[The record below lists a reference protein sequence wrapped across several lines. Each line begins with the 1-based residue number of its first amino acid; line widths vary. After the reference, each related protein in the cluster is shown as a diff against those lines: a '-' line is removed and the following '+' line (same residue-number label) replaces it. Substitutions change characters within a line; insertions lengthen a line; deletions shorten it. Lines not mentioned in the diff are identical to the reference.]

1 MENENWEGAEVG
13 PFEKSGKVDL
23 PSKEVNLPTILRHRD
38 DTSRL
43 ERKQMVTL
51 SPGGMSEVPE
61 VTISRAPKT
70 PWREITHILAAHTI
84 GVTGIVLFL
93 LLAIFLLWPLV
104 AVLIKSIA
112 GPEGFTLQYYKDFVT
127 KAYYYQSL
135 INTLILGLLT
145 TTVCIG
151 VGFVIAYITTRG
163 PTWLRRPL
171 KMLALL
177 PLIAP
182 PYIFALSLIILLG
195 RNGIIT
201 RALNLSWSLYGFS
214 GVVVAQTLAFLPLAY
229 LMIENSLV
237 TLNPNLEE
245 SASNLGASERR
256 ILATIIIPL
265 LTPGL
270 LKAALIVFVMAIS
283 EFGNV
288 AILCGR
294 TPFLAPDIYTI
305 VTGIEMD
312 FNMGSVLS
320 MFLILPCAA
329 IFIAQNYLIKG
340 KGYTTIL
347 GKPVAAEPRRISPAI
362 LFPFLLVSI
371 VAGGLVL
378 LTFGIVGMG
387 ALTKIVGVEN
397 KFTLNHIVDWRSNMA
412 LMNSLRV
419 SLLAGVFGAII
430 GVLSAYVIVRG
441 NLRGKTLLEIIA
453 IAGFT
458 LPGTVFGIGYI
469 FAFNRPPL
477 LLTGTMMILVINCA
491 FRFLA
496 VGMEAG
502 INKLH
507 QLSIEVEEASRNLGA
522 STATTFR
529 RVVLPIIFPAFM
541 YGFMYVFMTT
551 MVSLSAVIFLVSPGQ
566 ELASVFIFQWANY
579 GYIGLACATT
589 YKLIAIVGSSLAV
602 IQALSRWTGLS
613 PTVRGGA

>member
-1 MENENWEGAEVG
+1 MNEVAEAG
-13 PFEKSGKVDL
+13 IP
-23 PSKEVNLPTILRHRD
+23 R
-38 DTSRL
+38 
-43 ERKQMVTL
+43 
-51 SPGGMSEVPE
+51 SPIALWQGIKDFVAAR
-61 VTISRAPKT
+61 TIST
-70 PWREITHILAAHTI
+70 
-84 GVTGIVLFL
+84 TGIILFL
-93 LLAIFLLWPLV
+93 LLATFLLWPLI

-112 GPEGFTLQYYKDFVT
+112 GPEGFTLQYYKNFIT
-127 KAYYYQSL
+127 KPYYYQSL
-135 INTLILGLLT
+135 INTLTLGVLT
-145 TTVCIG
+145 TSVCIG
-151 VGFVIAYITTRG
+151 VGFIISYITTRG
-163 PTWLRRPL
+163 PRFLRKPL
-171 KMLALL
+171 KMLALV
-177 PLIAP
+177 PMIAP

-195 RNGIIT
+195 RNGIVT
-201 RALNLSWSLYGFS
+201 RALNLNWSIYGFS
-214 GVVVAQTLAFLPLAY
+214 GVVIAQTLAFLPLAY
-229 LMIENSLV
+229 LMIENSLS

-245 SASNLGASERR
+245 SAANLGASEGK
-256 ILATIIIPL
+256 ILRTIIIPL

-320 MFLILPCAA
+320 MFLILPCAV
-329 IFIAQNYLIKG
+329 IFVIQNYLIKG

-347 GKPVAAEPRRISPAI
+347 GKPVAAEPRRINPAI
-362 LFPFLLVSI
+362 LFPFLLISI
-371 VAGGLVL
+371 LVAGLIFV
-378 LTFGIVGMG
+378 TFGIVGMG
-387 ALTKIVGVEN
+387 ALTKIVGVDN
-397 KFTLNHIVDWRSNMA
+397 KFTINHILDWRSNMA
-412 LMNSLRV
+412 LVNSLKV
-419 SLLAGVFGAII
+419 SLLSGFFGAIM
-430 GVLSAYVIVRG
+430 GVLLAYVIVRG
-441 NLRGKTLLEIIA
+441 NLRGRTALEIIA

-458 LPGTVFGIGYI
+458 LPGTVLGIGYI

-507 QLSIEVEEASRNLGA
+507 QLSIEVEEASMNLGA

-529 RVVLPIIFPAFM
+529 RIVLPIIFPAFM

-551 MVSLSAVIFLVSPGQ
+551 MVSLSAVIFLVSPGR
-566 ELASVFIFQWANY
+566 ELASVFIFQWASY
-579 GYIGLACATT
+579 GYIGLASATT
-589 YKLIAIVGSSLAV
+589 YKLIAIVGASLAV

-613 PTVRGGA
+613 PTTGGGGV

>member
-1 MENENWEGAEVG
+1 MNQVAEAG
-13 PFEKSGKVDL
+13 
-23 PSKEVNLPTILRHRD
+23 ILR
-38 DTSRL
+38 S
-43 ERKQMVTL
+43 
-51 SPGGMSEVPE
+51 
-61 VTISRAPKT
+61 SRALCQSIKDF
-70 PWREITHILAAHTI
+70 LAART
-84 GVTGIVLFL
+84 VSTAGIVLFL
-93 LLAIFLLWPLV
+93 LLATFLLWPLT
-104 AVLIKSIA
+104 AVLMKSVE
-112 GPEGFTLQYYKDFVT
+112 GSEGFTLQYYKNFIT
-127 KAYYYQSL
+127 KPYYYQSL
-135 INTLILGLLT
+135 INTLILGVLT

-151 VGFVIAYITTRG
+151 VGFIISYITTRG
-163 PTWLRRPL
+163 PWFLRRPMKL
-171 KMLALL
+171 LALL

-182 PYIFALSLIILLG
+182 PYIFALSLIMLLG

-201 RALNLSWSLYGFS
+201 RALNLNWSIYGFS
-214 GVVVAQTLAFLPLAY
+214 GVVIAQTLAFLPLAY
-229 LMIENSLV
+229 LMIENSLS

-245 SASNLGASERR
+245 SAANLGASEGK
-256 ILATIIIPL
+256 ILRTIIIPL

-305 VTGIEMD
+305 VTGVEMD
-312 FNMGSVLS
+312 FSMGSVLS

-329 IFIAQNYLIKG
+329 IFLVQNYLIKG

-347 GKPVAAEPRRISPAI
+347 GKPVATEPRRINLTI
-362 LFPFLLVSI
+362 LFPFLFISI
-371 VAGGLVL
+371 IVGGLIFV
-378 LTFGIVGMG
+378 TFGIVGVG
-387 ALTKIVGVEN
+387 ALTKIVGVDHTM
-397 KFTLNHIVDWRSNMA
+397 TLSHILDWRSNMA
-412 LMNSLRV
+412 LVNSLRV
-419 SLLAGVFGAII
+419 SLLSGFFGAIM
-430 GVLSAYVIVRG
+430 GVLLAYVIVRG
-441 NLRGKTLLEIIA
+441 SFRGRTALEIIA

-458 LPGTVFGIGYI
+458 LPGTVLGIGYI

-502 INKLH
+502 INKLN
-507 QLSIEVEEASRNLGA
+507 QLSIEVEEASMNLGA
-522 STATTFR
+522 SATTTFR

-579 GYIGLACATT
+579 GYIGLASATT
-589 YKLIAIVGSSLAV
+589 YKLIAIVGASLAV

-613 PTVRGGA
+613 PTAGGG